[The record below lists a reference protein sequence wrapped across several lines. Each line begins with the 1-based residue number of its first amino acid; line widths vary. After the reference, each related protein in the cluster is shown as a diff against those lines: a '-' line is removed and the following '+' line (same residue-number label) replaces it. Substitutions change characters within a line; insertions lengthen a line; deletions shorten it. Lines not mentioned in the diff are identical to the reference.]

1 MYSIPRQPTRNATN
15 MHKYETLYISVN
27 PERNLRFTAQL
38 KQAVIPTN
46 LTILFPQQ
54 LNGGTDT
61 AVNLWRRVGVTDVS
75 K

>member
-1 MYSIPRQPTRNATN
+1 
-15 MHKYETLYISVN
+15 MHKYENLYISVN

-46 LTILFPQQ
+46 LTIRFPQQ

-61 AVNLWRRVGVTDVS
+61 AANL
-75 K
+75 